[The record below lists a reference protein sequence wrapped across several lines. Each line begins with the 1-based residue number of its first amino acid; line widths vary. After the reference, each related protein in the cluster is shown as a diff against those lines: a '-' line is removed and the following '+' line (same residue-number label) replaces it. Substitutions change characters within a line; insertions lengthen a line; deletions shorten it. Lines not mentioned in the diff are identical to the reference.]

1 MDAQRRFHEDLVA
14 EEEIE
19 ASIQQEL
26 TALRELWEARG
37 Q

>member
-1 MDAQRRFHEDLVA
+1 MDAQHRRHEDLVA

-26 TALRELWEARG
+26 VALRELWEARS